1 MNVLVRSFTASFG
14 TSFCSEVLK
23 IALLYADMDPDDV
36 LLVSIAVSFVM
47 IYTVQFH
54 IFGAK
59 DFYGI
64 TLLKYTAVVIFLSSL
79 AALILDYLQ
88 GHPNILRLRDKYAG
102 SDENRQKIAD
112 YILIN
117 LALFLVNSVLGLLT
131 RRYFTY
137 VKTPYDWLGTAGLLL
152 AGFKLWSIKK

>member
-1 MNVLVRSFTASFG
+1 MNVLLRSLTASFG

-64 TLLKYTAVVIFLSSL
+64 TLLKYTAVVYSYQ
-79 AALILDYLQ
+79 D
-88 GHPNILRLRDKYAG
+88 
-102 SDENRQKIAD
+102 
-112 YILIN
+112 
-117 LALFLVNSVLGLLT
+117 
-131 RRYFTY
+131 
-137 VKTPYDWLGTAGLLL
+137 
-152 AGFKLWSIKK
+152 